1 MGFFNKIKEK
11 FVGKSA
17 KQNEKYVA
25 GLDRSNVTF
34 SDRIN
39 ELAARFREINED
51 YFEELENIL
60 IMSDVGVSMVM
71 KIVDEIKNEVRI
83 QNITDPKQI
92 NDIIVDKKAT
102 FSDLGNGQYEI
113 RYNDLIIDD
122 NYVTG
127 TINCFVTKDLKF
139 KSIEYNIKTY
149 EPYKKYQLI
158 STKEAYKYIEEGK
171 FNKDYLENVQ
181 GEITIRLVRL
191 NYLRDTKGLL
201 QPVYEFVTNG
211 NGIIYVPAIH

>member
-1 MGFFNKIKEK
+1 M
-11 FVGKSA
+11 
-17 KQNEKYVA
+17 QN
-25 GLDRSNVTF
+25 
-34 SDRIN
+34 I
-39 ELAARFREINED
+39 
-51 YFEELENIL
+51 IL
-60 IMSDVGVSMVM
+60 IRNL
-71 KIVDEIKNEVRI
+71 EIEQ
-83 QNITDPKQI
+83 QNIEEYDETIVYYSKDKKTNIWIDYSGGSFILNNSYDEDEDNYQEGLSLMQLADLLASY
-92 NDIIVDKKAT
+92 DIIVDKKAV
-102 FSDLGNGQYEI
+102 FSGLGNGQYEI
-113 RYNDLIIDD
+113 KYDDLIIDD

-181 GEITIRLVRL
+181 DEITIRLVRL

>member
-1 MGFFNKIKEK
+1 M
-11 FVGKSA
+11 
-17 KQNEKYVA
+17 Q
-25 GLDRSNVTF
+25 
-34 SDRIN
+34 
-39 ELAARFREINED
+39 LADLLAS
-51 YFEELENIL
+51 Y
-60 IMSDVGVSMVM
+60 
-71 KIVDEIKNEVRI
+71 
-83 QNITDPKQI
+83 
-92 NDIIVDKKAT
+92 DIIVDKKAV
-102 FSDLGNGQYEI
+102 FSGLGNGQYEI
-113 RYNDLIIDD
+113 KYDDLIIDD

-181 GEITIRLVRL
+181 DEITIRLVRL